1 MEVRKTSRLRQI
13 GRMKGTSSNRI
24 VAPSGDGESCLNNSQ
39 FPDIS
44 ILIAVRNEATHL
56 DDCLKAL
63 ANLDY
68 PSENIEILLIDG
80 MSDDGTPEIIARW
93 ANRDRRIK
101 ILQNPKRSV
110 SCGMNLGIAATKSDY
125 ILWISGHAIVKP
137 GHIKQCLET
146 MEQTGAAAV
155 GGVLTTR
162 GTTAIGKINAAVL
175 SHPFG
180 VGGGEHRVGGRS
192 GWVQVVTMALYRKDA
207 ILAAGGFD
215 ETLPRSQDNDLHHR
229 MNNIGHR
236 SYLDVAINPEYL
248 CRNTLRGL
256 LRQAW
261 SNGFWNIVL
270 TRRGHGGFSL
280 RHYVPIAFVGGQV
293 LLLVAAMFFKEAL
306 WILAGALG
314 FYLACAVVASIH
326 AAIKNRLWWQVLLL
340 PLWFGALHYTYG
352 LASIAGA
359 VKPLGS
365 DKTSS

>member
-1 MEVRKTSRLRQI
+1 
-13 GRMKGTSSNRI
+13 MKGTSPNRI

-137 GHIKQCLET
+137 GHIKQCLAT

>member
-1 MEVRKTSRLRQI
+1 
-13 GRMKGTSSNRI
+13 MKGTSSNRI

-137 GHIKQCLET
+137 GHIKQCLAT

>member
-1 MEVRKTSRLRQI
+1 MI
-13 GRMKGTSSNRI
+13 N
-24 VAPSGDGESCLNNSQ
+24 GDSPLNNSQ
-39 FPDIS
+39 YPTVTAI
-44 ILIAVRNEATHL
+44 IAVRNESEHL
-56 DDCLKAL
+56 DDCLRAVT
-63 ANLDY
+63 NLDY
-68 PSENIEILLIDG
+68 PNEKIEILLVDG
-80 MSDDGTPEIIARW
+80 MSTDNTPAIIAEW
-93 ANRDRRIK
+93 AKQDRRVK
-101 ILQNPKRSV
+101 VLPNPQRSV
-110 SCGMNLGIAATKSDY
+110 SCGMNLGIAAAKSDY
-125 ILWISGHAIVKP
+125 ILWISGHAIVQP
-137 GHIKQCLET
+137 GHIKQCLAT